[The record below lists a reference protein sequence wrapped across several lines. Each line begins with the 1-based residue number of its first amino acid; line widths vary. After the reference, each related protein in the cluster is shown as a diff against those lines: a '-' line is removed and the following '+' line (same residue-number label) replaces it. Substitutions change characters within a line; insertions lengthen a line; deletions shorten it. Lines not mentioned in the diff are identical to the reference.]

1 MGVDIP
7 PSISLGGVDLY
18 WGAFLIVAVFTVL
31 LVLGTKLSARVGN
44 VFTLIKIAV
53 VLFVIVVGFTYVK
66 FENYAPF
73 VPASEPTGGTGTAD
87 VLKQSFFGFLTGAAP
102 AQYGTLGIFAGA
114 ALVFFAFIGF
124 DVVATS
130 AEEVKNPQKTLPR
143 GIFGGLAVVTVLY
156 ILVSLALTG
165 MVSYTQLAEA
175 ENPTLTTAFEAVGNT
190 DAAKVIAFGSLV
202 GLTTVIM
209 VLLMG
214 LSRVVLA
221 MSRDGLLPRS
231 LSKTS
236 STRATP
242 VRLQIICGAGVALV
256 AGLTNVDL
264 LEEMINIGTLSAFV
278 MVSLGILVLRKKRP
292 DLKPAFRVPFGK
304 VLPIVSAVL
313 CLYLMTN
320 LAVETWIFFAGWL
333 VIGIAIYFAYGQR
346 HSRLNEKFAGAKASV
361 NGPAVK
367 ATEPAGQKVQ
377 DKDDEFTRI

>member
-1 MGVDIP
+1 M
-7 PSISLGGVDLY
+7 
-18 WGAFLIVAVFTVL
+18 
-31 LVLGTKLSARVGN
+31 
-44 VFTLIKIAV
+44 
-53 VLFVIVVGFTYVK
+53 
-66 FENYAPF
+66 
-73 VPASEPTGGTGTAD
+73 
-87 VLKQSFFGFLTGAAP
+87 KQSFFGFLTGAAP

-130 AEEVKNPQKTLPR
+130 AEEVKNPQKNLPR
-143 GIFGGLAVVTVLY
+143 GIFGGLAIVNVLY

-165 MVSYTQLAEA
+165 MVSYTELAEA
-175 ENPTLTTAFEAVGNT
+175 KNPTLTTAFEAVGNT

-236 STRATP
+236 TIRATP
-242 VRLQIICGAGVALV
+242 VRLQIICGAAVAVV

-304 VLPIVSAVL
+304 VLPVVSALL

-320 LAVETWIFFAGWL
+320 LAVETWIFFAIWL
-333 VIGIAIYFAYGQR
+333 VIGVAIYFSYGQR
-346 HSRLNEKFAGAKASV
+346 HSRLNEKFAEAKAAV
-361 NGPAVK
+361 NGAPKTAPEAAPK
-367 ATEPAGQKVQ
+367 AASKANPE
-377 DKDDEFTRI
+377 DEDEDEEALTRN

>member
-1 MGVDIP
+1 
-7 PSISLGGVDLY
+7 
-18 WGAFLIVAVFTVL
+18 
-31 LVLGTKLSARVGN
+31 
-44 VFTLIKIAV
+44 V

-66 FENYAPF
+66 FENYTPF
-73 VPASEPTGGTGTAD
+73 IPAAEPTGGAGAAD

-143 GIFGGLAVVTVLY
+143 GIFGGLAVVTLLY

-175 ENPTLTTAFEAVGNT
+175 KSPTLTTAFEAVGDT
-190 DAAKVIAFGSLV
+190 SAAKVIAFGSLV

-221 MSRDGLLPRS
+221 MSRDGLLPRA

-236 STRATP
+236 DKRSTP
-242 VRLQIICGAGVALV
+242 VRLQIICGAAVALV

-278 MVSLGILVLRKKRP
+278 VVSLGILVLRKKRP
-292 DLKPAFRVPFGK
+292 DLKPAFRVPLGK

-320 LAVETWIFFAGWL
+320 LAVETWIFFAIWL
-333 VIGIAIYFAYGQR
+333 AIGLAIYFSYGQR
-346 HSRLNEKFAGAKASV
+346 HSRLNERFGDANTAVNGAPVAAGTPAGA
-361 NGPAVK
+361 
-367 ATEPAGQKVQ
+367 AG
-377 DKDDEFTRI
+377 DDEDEFSRA

>member
-1 MGVDIP
+1 M
-7 PSISLGGVDLY
+7 
-18 WGAFLIVAVFTVL
+18 
-31 LVLGTKLSARVGN
+31 
-44 VFTLIKIAV
+44 
-53 VLFVIVVGFTYVK
+53 
-66 FENYAPF
+66 
-73 VPASEPTGGTGTAD
+73 
-87 VLKQSFFGFLTGAAP
+87 
-102 AQYGTLGIFAGA
+102 
-114 ALVFFAFIGF
+114 
-124 DVVATS
+124 
-130 AEEVKNPQKTLPR
+130 
-143 GIFGGLAVVTVLY
+143 
-156 ILVSLALTG
+156 SLALTG

-175 ENPTLTTAFEAVGNT
+175 KNPTLTTAFEAVGNT

-236 STRATP
+236 DKRATP
-242 VRLQIICGAGVALV
+242 VRLQIICGAAVALV

-304 VLPIVSAVL
+304 VLPVVSAVL

-320 LAVETWIFFAGWL
+320 LAVETWIFFAIWL

-346 HSRLNEKFAGAKASV
+346 HSRLNEKFAAAKA
-361 NGPAVK
+361 AVDGR
-367 ATEPAGQKVQ
+367 TGGLDDRDD
-377 DKDDEFTRI
+377 DKDALTRV